1 MSQIAVNGVKI
12 NVERQGSGS
21 PMVLLHGFTGSAASW
36 QEVAAGFAARYEV
49 ITLDALGHGLSSAP
63 SNPNRYTMPYVAS
76 DFVAVLDALNLDKV
90 TLLGYSM
97 GGRMA
102 LHIATVAPQ
111 RISKLVL
118 ESATPGISD
127 EYART
132 NRRQHDEQLAQ
143 MLEKLGLE
151 KFVDFWE
158 KQELF
163 DSQVN
168 LPVSRYEAQ
177 HQLRLQNNPVGL
189 ANSLRGAGTGAQAP
203 LWDKLAALDLKIML
217 IVGDLDQ
224 KFVKI
229 GQEMLQ
235 LLSNAIMVVWPNCGH
250 TVHLESPD
258 MFVKAVSKFLRI

>member
-21 PMVLLHGFTGSAASW
+21 PLVLLHGFTGSATNW
-36 QEVAAGFAARYEV
+36 QEVAAGFAKRYEV

-102 LHIATVAPQ
+102 LHISTVAPQ

-118 ESATPGISD
+118 ESTTAGIRD
-127 EYART
+127 EYDRE

-158 KQELF
+158 KQNLF
-163 DSQVN
+163 DSQAN
-168 LPVSRYEAQ
+168 LSASRRETQ

-189 ANSLRGAGTGAQAP
+189 ANSLRGAGTGAQEP
-203 LWDKLAALDLKIML
+203 LWGRLAALDLKIML
-217 IVGDLDQ
+217 IAGDLDQ
-224 KFVKI
+224 KFVKVE
-229 GQEMLQ
+229 QEMLE
-235 LLSNAIMVVWPNCGH
+235 LLPNAIMVVWPSCGH

-258 MFVKAVSKFLRI
+258 MYLKAIGKFLRN